1 MVRHDVACITVS
13 LALTETFEVLESQLD
28 LAKGGEKGL
37 RVLTAGV
44 SFVYCVQ
51 GMASQAN

>member
-13 LALTETFEVLESQLD
+13 LAHTETFEVLESQLD